1 MTANTQ
7 SQAIVRVVDD
17 DPDVR
22 RSWQFVIE
30 GEGWNVLTYASGL
43 EFLEKDSPFTPGCL
57 VLDVRMPG
65 MSGIELQ
72 HEMKLRGDTLPII
85 FISAHGDIDM
95 AVKTMKDG
103 ADDFLSKPVTP
114 ERLLDAIEK
123 AVKRDARIRTES
135 AALEQARAAFRRLS
149 AREQEVATGVARGL
163 LNKQIAYELNIS
175 EKTVIAHRSSLCKKL
190 GARTAADITRML
202 MTRRD
207 HGRARTRRRRVSP
220 GIPFPFD
227 SFGFAESGQKES
239 RFDDLCVEAALC
251 FRGPPVLPARE
262 AGPESTGR

>member
-7 SQAIVRVVDD
+7 SKAIVRVVDD

-30 GEGWNVLTYASGL
+30 GEGWNVLTYASAL

-123 AVKRDARIRTES
+123 AVKRDARIRG
-135 AALEQARAAFRRLS
+135 RHH
-149 AREQEVATGVARGL
+149 
-163 LNKQIAYELNIS
+163 
-175 EKTVIAHRSSLCKKL
+175 AHADDDRS
-190 GARTAADITRML
+190 
-202 MTRRD
+202 RRD

>member
-30 GEGWNVLTYASGL
+30 GEGWNVLTYASAL

-149 AREQEVATGVARGL
+149 AREQEVATDVARGL

-202 MTRRD
+202 MTID
-207 HGRARTRRRRVSP
+207 PDAITGA
-220 GIPFPFD
+220 
-227 SFGFAESGQKES
+227 
-239 RFDDLCVEAALC
+239 
-251 FRGPPVLPARE
+251 PAPADGE
-262 AGPESTGR
+262 

>member
-1 MTANTQ
+1 MLDTVEGMSELQ
-7 SQAIVRVVDD
+7 RIRVVIADD
-17 DPDVR
+17 QELVRAGFAMVIGSQPDIQVVGQAGDGAQAVSLAESLHPDV
-22 RSWQFVIE
+22 
-30 GEGWNVLTYASGL
+30 VLM
-43 EFLEKDSPFTPGCL
+43 
-57 VLDVRMPG
+57 DVRMPG

-149 AREQEVATGVARGL
+149 AREQEVAMGVARGL

-202 MTRRD
+202 MTID
-207 HGRARTRRRRVSP
+207 PDAITGA
-220 GIPFPFD
+220 
-227 SFGFAESGQKES
+227 
-239 RFDDLCVEAALC
+239 
-251 FRGPPVLPARE
+251 PAPADGE
-262 AGPESTGR
+262 

>member
-7 SQAIVRVVDD
+7 SKAIVRVVDD

-30 GEGWNVLTYASGL
+30 GEGWNVLTYASAL

-135 AALEQARAAFRRLS
+135 AA
-149 AREQEVATGVARGL
+149 REQEVAMGVARGL

-202 MTRRD
+202 MTID
-207 HGRARTRRRRVSP
+207 PDAITGA
-220 GIPFPFD
+220 
-227 SFGFAESGQKES
+227 
-239 RFDDLCVEAALC
+239 
-251 FRGPPVLPARE
+251 PAPADGE
-262 AGPESTGR
+262 

>member
-30 GEGWNVLTYASGL
+30 GEGWNVLTYASAL

-135 AALEQARAAFRRLS
+135 AALEQ
-149 AREQEVATGVARGL
+149 EVATGVARGL

-202 MTRRD
+202 MTID
-207 HGRARTRRRRVSP
+207 PDAITGA
-220 GIPFPFD
+220 
-227 SFGFAESGQKES
+227 
-239 RFDDLCVEAALC
+239 
-251 FRGPPVLPARE
+251 PAPADGE
-262 AGPESTGR
+262 

>member
-7 SQAIVRVVDD
+7 SKAIVRVVDD

-30 GEGWNVLTYASGL
+30 GEGWNVLTYASAL

-149 AREQEVATGVARGL
+149 AREQEVAMGVARGL

-202 MTRRD
+202 MTIDPDAITGAPAPPTESEPGDPLPFRFLRLCRIRTKREPLRRPV
-207 HGRARTRRRRVSP
+207 RR
-220 GIPFPFD
+220 
-227 SFGFAESGQKES
+227 SGS
-239 RFDDLCVEAALC
+239 LFSWAS
-251 FRGPPVLPARE
+251 GPACP
-262 AGPESTGR
+262 

>member
-17 DPDVR
+17 APDVR

-30 GEGWNVLTYASGL
+30 GEGWNVLTYASAL

-85 FISAHGDIDM
+85 FISAHGD
-95 AVKTMKDG
+95 
-103 ADDFLSKPVTP
+103 
-114 ERLLDAIEK
+114 IEK

-202 MTRRD
+202 MTID
-207 HGRARTRRRRVSP
+207 PDAITGA
-220 GIPFPFD
+220 
-227 SFGFAESGQKES
+227 
-239 RFDDLCVEAALC
+239 
-251 FRGPPVLPARE
+251 PAPADGE
-262 AGPESTGR
+262 

>member
-1 MTANTQ
+1 MFPYDYGSEAPETLGT
-7 SQAIVRVVDD
+7 VYVVDD
-17 DPDVR
+17 DDAVR
-22 RSWQFVIE
+22 DSLKWLLEASDYRVELYDS
-30 GEGWNVLTYASGL
+30 GESFIAKYDPKAIAV
-43 EFLEKDSPFTPGCL
+43 L

-149 AREQEVATGVARGL
+149 AREQEVAMGVARGL

-202 MTRRD
+202 MTID
-207 HGRARTRRRRVSP
+207 PDAITGA
-220 GIPFPFD
+220 
-227 SFGFAESGQKES
+227 
-239 RFDDLCVEAALC
+239 
-251 FRGPPVLPARE
+251 PAPADGE
-262 AGPESTGR
+262 

>member
-30 GEGWNVLTYASGL
+30 GEGWNVLTYASAL

-95 AVKTMKDG
+95 AVKTMNF
-103 ADDFLSKPVTP
+103 DF
-114 ERLLDAIEK
+114 
-123 AVKRDARIRTES
+123 
-135 AALEQARAAFRRLS
+135 
-149 AREQEVATGVARGL
+149 
-163 LNKQIAYELNIS
+163 
-175 EKTVIAHRSSLCKKL
+175 
-190 GARTAADITRML
+190 
-202 MTRRD
+202 
-207 HGRARTRRRRVSP
+207 
-220 GIPFPFD
+220 
-227 SFGFAESGQKES
+227 FGFAESGQKES

>member
-1 MTANTQ
+1 M
-7 SQAIVRVVDD
+7 VDD

-30 GEGWNVLTYASGL
+30 GEGWNVLTYASAL

-149 AREQEVATGVARGL
+149 AREQEVAMGVARGL

-202 MTRRD
+202 MTID
-207 HGRARTRRRRVSP
+207 PDAITGA
-220 GIPFPFD
+220 
-227 SFGFAESGQKES
+227 
-239 RFDDLCVEAALC
+239 
-251 FRGPPVLPARE
+251 PAP
-262 AGPESTGR
+262 ADGA

>member
-30 GEGWNVLTYASGL
+30 GEGWNVLTYASAL

-149 AREQEVATGVARGL
+149 ARGL

-202 MTRRD
+202 MTID
-207 HGRARTRRRRVSP
+207 PDAITGA
-220 GIPFPFD
+220 
-227 SFGFAESGQKES
+227 
-239 RFDDLCVEAALC
+239 
-251 FRGPPVLPARE
+251 PAPADGE
-262 AGPESTGR
+262 